1 MSTAEPLPRVAADDS
16 EAPATAAE
24 DARPE
29 PGLRVVDGRLMYS
42 AAWIDFEAP
51 AQR

>member
-1 MSTAEPLPRVAADDS
+1 MSAAESLPRVEVEDGD
-16 EAPATAAE
+16 APRTAAE
-24 DARPE
+24 DAALE
-29 PGLRVVDGRLMYS
+29 PGLRIVDGRLMYS

>member
-1 MSTAEPLPRVAADDS
+1 MSAAEPLPRIEVEDGDAPRTAAD
-16 EAPATAAE
+16 

-29 PGLRVVDGRLMYS
+29 PGLRVVNGRLMYS